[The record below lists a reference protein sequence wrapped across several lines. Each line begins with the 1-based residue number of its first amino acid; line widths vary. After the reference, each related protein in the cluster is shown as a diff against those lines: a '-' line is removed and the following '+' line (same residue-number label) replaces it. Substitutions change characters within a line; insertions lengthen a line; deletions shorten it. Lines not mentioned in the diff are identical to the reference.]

1 MSDDNPMAASMKTMT
16 YTMPLISVVFGFTL
30 PAGLGL
36 YWVAS
41 AAVRSVQQLAVN
53 KYLSKKSID
62 DIIKENQEKAKKKR
76 EKKGT
81 SAEEINKMATTSTRN
96 VGTSSSKAKG
106 RAIDAEK
113 EEKIRK
119 AQELAKN
126 AKPGSLTSKANLV
139 NKYNSGGCGTGM
151 NGMKGSIR
159 VSAKT
164 LDDAITEA
172 LIQLGVTSDRL
183 EYNVIEKGSAGFL
196 GIGMKQAVIE
206 AWKKEDKEE
215 EEFLKAVEE
224 TIRENPVKEYFAKE
238 DNVKEDDVKEHQA
251 EEAAKKEEAVREEKT
266 EKEEASANA
275 KEEKSEP
282 VSVKEK
288 ELLAKVEDETIRYV
302 EQFVKDTL
310 KAMDMDVEITS
321 SIDKDGALYVD
332 MKGENMGILIGKRG
346 QTLDSL
352 QYLANRVANKHQSGY
367 VRVKLDTE
375 NYRARR
381 EETLKHLAKNIA
393 HKVKRNRRPV
403 ILEPMNP
410 YERRIIHSTLQS
422 DPYVTTHSEGE
433 EPYRKVVVTL
443 KR

>member
-1 MSDDNPMAASMKTMT
+1 
-16 YTMPLISVVFGFTL
+16 
-30 PAGLGL
+30 
-36 YWVAS
+36 
-41 AAVRSVQQLAVN
+41 
-53 KYLSKKSID
+53 
-62 DIIKENQEKAKKKR
+62 
-76 EKKGT
+76 
-81 SAEEINKMATTSTRN
+81 
-96 VGTSSSKAKG
+96 
-106 RAIDAEK
+106 
-113 EEKIRK
+113 
-119 AQELAKN
+119 
-126 AKPGSLTSKANLV
+126 
-139 NKYNSGGCGTGM
+139 M

-410 YERRIIHSTLQS
+410 YERRIIHSALQS
-422 DPYVTTHSEGE
+422 DPAVSTHSEGE